1 MLKKLGFILTG
12 LLLGLMMLLVYS
24 CSRQEIPV
32 SHNQLISLADS
43 ITNTPMKSGRFGL
56 ASEFFEKLAILKE
69 REGADSARSVL
80 LAFFSHLHSSVR
92 ITDSLAVLQL
102 VEWMGNCFAQMDS
115 SGVFYTSG
123 DADTY
128 AAWYLQQVEG
138 IRPDLIVISLPYL
151 MGPDYRHLLQTNLRI
166 RSALNILG
174 SDSIPAPPSTDQT
187 MDALLEMVTR
197 QVSKST
203 HSPIYMAPRCG
214 IEGEFGGHIVDLG
227 LIKAYQ
233 DTVQPQDQILD
244 QLISKLK
251 RSWKLTYA
259 SKGMSNDQSYAAQLP
274 TLQYLTLLIRFAP
287 EFNHTKKYEDTD
299 TLFSY
304 LEPALNQDW
313 RFYYLGY
320 EYCHKTKEECKK
332 YLDRIK
338 QIASEHPEDKTL
350 QETMHDLESE

>member
-214 IEGEFGGHIVDLG
+214 IEGEFG
-227 LIKAYQ
+227 
-233 DTVQPQDQILD
+233 
-244 QLISKLK
+244 
-251 RSWKLTYA
+251 
-259 SKGMSNDQSYAAQLP
+259 SY
-274 TLQYLTLLIRFAP
+274 R
-287 EFNHTKKYEDTD
+287 
-299 TLFSY
+299 
-304 LEPALNQDW
+304 
-313 RFYYLGY
+313 
-320 EYCHKTKEECKK
+320 
-332 YLDRIK
+332 
-338 QIASEHPEDKTL
+338 
-350 QETMHDLESE
+350 